1 VSRSVYA
8 NLAIASLV
16 WATPFVALAV
26 YWMRRA
32 RKENDLGI
40 ARFLQISVRTGVLL
54 LFLGGISFLIIFRN
68 QPGPDAGLAVS
79 VGLAFSAIGALIV
92 WAISI
97 VLAFAILRAPSLSQE

>member
-1 VSRSVYA
+1 VTLSTYT

-40 ARFLQISVRTGVLL
+40 ARILQISVRTGALL
-54 LFLGGISFLIIFRN
+54 LLLGGISYLIIFRN

-79 VGLAFSAIGALIV
+79 VGLAFSAVGAMIV

-97 VLAFAILRAPSLSQE
+97 VLAFAMLRARPLSRG